1 MRRFRDR
8 QGIGVDAEQEL
19 SDTIGAFFRAG
30 VGDGSTEVIEFTDAD
45 RSVSGGVQLK
55 GKRWGHDRDEVGV
68 ALIAN
73 DISGVRQRYL
83 DAGGLGILVGDG
95 RLSRTRAPS

>member
-1 MRRFRDR
+1 M
-8 QGIGVDAEQEL
+8 
-19 SDTIGAFFRAG
+19 
-30 VGDGSTEVIEFTDAD
+30 
-45 RSVSGGVQLK
+45 SGGVQLK
-55 GKRWGHDRDEVGV
+55 GKRWGRDRDEVGV

-95 RLSRTRAPS
+95 RLPHPGPELIGETYYDLAVAGPFHVAADAQLIVNPAYNRDRGPVPVFAIRAHAQF